1 MKRFH
6 VNFQKLLD
14 GLYSLEEELLILE
27 WMLQTA
33 RPQSGR
39 IGVDQLFYG
48 YSAYNHE
55 SKTNLLNC
63 DEKYMNFSNK
73 LELGF
78 FRAIVKTGCENVK
91 KWREENN
98 IYLNATK
105 RLPLNIKGIS
115 SSKINDCFF
124 KIKDSIGKTF
134 SNGFS
139 NEHARG
145 GKIRNVLFSCDS
157 HGFVIE
163 IYYGWDKYP
172 HSGWDVEYR
181 PKGYNQATRRF
192 DGEAFADFLN
202 RVADDIENNTENC
215 FKKSAQI
222 YIVTK

>member
-6 VNFQKLLD
+6 VDFQKLLD
-14 GLYSLEEELLILE
+14 GRYSLEEELLILE

-33 RPQSGR
+33 RPYSGR
-39 IGVDQLFYG
+39 TGVDQLFYG

-55 SKTNLLNC
+55 SKTNLLNS
-63 DEKYMNFSNK
+63 KMRAGFRNT

-91 KWREENN
+91 NWREKNN
-98 IYLNATK
+98 IYLNTTK

-115 SSKINDCFF
+115 TSKIYDCFQE
-124 KIKDSIGKTF
+124 IKNSIGKTF

-145 GKIRNVLFSCDS
+145 GKIRNILFSCDS

-172 HSGWDVEYR
+172 HSGWEVEYR
-181 PKGYNQATRRF
+181 PKGYNKETRRF

-202 RVADDIENNTENC
+202 RVTNDIVNNTENSIE
-215 FKKSAQI
+215 KSA
-222 YIVTK
+222 